1 MKSYYDLKEEEQRK
15 LRKEF
20 ARKYRAYRKGIFL
33 GVALGLL
40 IAFFLIYYAFTKSY
54 IGLLVSVIMYIITA
68 TLLCIDENLAFN
80 KWLKVSKK
88 LEK

>member
-1 MKSYYDLKEEEQRK
+1 MKSYYDLKEDGQRK

-20 ARKYRAYRKGIFL
+20 AKKYRAYRKGIFL
-33 GVALGLL
+33 GIVLGLL
-40 IAFFLIYYAFTKSY
+40 IAFFLIYYVFTKSY
-54 IGLLVSVIMYIITA
+54 IGLLICTVIYIITT